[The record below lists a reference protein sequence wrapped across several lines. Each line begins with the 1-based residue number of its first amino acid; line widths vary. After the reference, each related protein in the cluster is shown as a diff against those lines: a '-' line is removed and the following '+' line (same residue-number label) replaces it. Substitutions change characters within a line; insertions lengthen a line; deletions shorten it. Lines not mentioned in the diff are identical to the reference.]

1 MVGCSLLLVFL
12 VVATTAGYGYVHYRF
27 GQIRSVNVPGLHKSS
42 SGRPFNLLVVGSDS
56 REGLDDE
63 DGSRYGDVGGQRN
76 DTTLVVRVEPA
87 RKRVSMLSI
96 PRDLVVPIAGTG
108 VENRINAAFTEG
120 PGQLVKTIE
129 QNFGLPIHHYV
140 LVDFD
145 GFRAIVDALG
155 GIDVRFPYP
164 SRDAKSGLD
173 IREAGCRHLNGGR
186 ALALARSRYF
196 SYQVDGVWHSDPLA
210 DLGRIRRHQAFLQ
223 ALVKAALDKG
233 LTNPVRANAFVGSL
247 VHEVTKDSALR
258 VSDVIRTGASFRSFS
273 PSKLATYT
281 LPVTVSTDHP
291 LGDVLLLKQPDAETV
306 VNAFLGRATP
316 TQEAAPGAAAPANT
330 QVTVLNALGTAGL
343 AASTAT
349 ELRRSGYRVT
359 TVGNAPS
366 ADLPRSQIAYAP
378 GRLADAK
385 TLATTLIGGA
395 RLIEDSTLTA
405 PNLTLILGPGFTGI
419 RPGTSGSTGGSTTT
433 GGSAS
438 GDGTTGSGSAS
449 GNGTANGGSASG
461 NGTPGGG
468 SASGDGTAGG
478 GSGPG
483 VKKPSKSKKAV
494 PDLRPY
500 DPRPC

>member
-1 MVGCSLLLVFL
+1 MGCCLLLVFL

-27 GQIRSVNVPGLHKSS
+27 DQIRSVKVPGLHKSS

-56 REGLDDE
+56 RESLDDA

-108 VENRINAAFTEG
+108 AENRINAAFTEG

-129 QNFGLPIHHYV
+129 QNFGVPIHHYV
-140 LVDFD
+140 LIDFD

-196 SYQVDGVWHSDPLA
+196 SYQVDGVWHSDPWA
-210 DLGRIRRHQAFLQ
+210 DLGRIRRQQAFLQ

-258 VSDVIRTGASFRSFS
+258 VSDVIRTGAAFRSFS

-291 LGDVLLLKQPDAETV
+291 LGDVLLLKQPDADTV
-306 VNAFLGRATP
+306 VNAFLGRTTPAQEPPPAPPPPPTPRSPSSTPSAPPAWPPPPPPSSAVPATASAPSATP
-316 TQEAAPGAAAPANT
+316 PPPTSPDPRSPTPPAASPTPRPSPPPSSAAPASSKT
-330 QVTVLNALGTAGL
+330 PPSPPPTSPSSSAP
-343 AASTAT
+343 ASPA
-349 ELRRSGYRVT
+349 S
-359 TVGNAPS
+359 AP
-366 ADLPRSQIAYAP
+366 
-378 GRLADAK
+378 
-385 TLATTLIGGA
+385 
-395 RLIEDSTLTA
+395 
-405 PNLTLILGPGFTGI
+405 
-419 RPGTSGSTGGSTTT
+419 
-433 GGSAS
+433 
-438 GDGTTGSGSAS
+438 
-449 GNGTANGGSASG
+449 
-461 NGTPGGG
+461 
-468 SASGDGTAGG
+468 
-478 GSGPG
+478 
-483 VKKPSKSKKAV
+483 
-494 PDLRPY
+494 
-500 DPRPC
+500 

>member
-1 MVGCSLLLVFL
+1 MRRRLLVGCSLLLAFL

-27 GQIRSVNVPGLHKSS
+27 GQIRSVEVPGLHKSG

-56 REGLDDE
+56 REGLDDA
-63 DGSRYGDVGGQRN
+63 DGSRYGNVGGQRN

-87 RKRVSMLSI
+87 RKRVAMLSI
-96 PRDLVVPIAGTG
+96 PRDLVVPIAGAG
-108 VENRINAAFTEG
+108 ENRINAAFTGG

-129 QNFGLPIHHYV
+129 QNLGIPIHHYV

-164 SRDAKSGLD
+164 SRDFKSGLD
-173 IREAGCRHLNGGR
+173 IREAGCHHLSGGR

-196 SYQVDGVWHSDPLA
+196 AYQADGVWHSDPWA
-210 DLGRIRRHQAFLQ
+210 DLGRIRRQQAFLQ
-223 ALVKAALDKG
+223 SLTKAALDKG

-258 VSDVIRTGASFRSFS
+258 VSDVIRTGAAFRSFS

-281 LPVTVSTDHP
+281 LPVTVATDHP
-291 LGDVLLLKQPDAETV
+291 LGDVLLLKQPDAGTV
-306 VNAFLGRATP
+306 VDRFLGRAPTP
-316 TQEAAPGAAAPANT
+316 ADTPGAAAPANT

-343 AASTAT
+343 AATTAT
-349 ELRRSGYRVT
+349 KLRQSGYRIT
-359 TVGNAPS
+359 GVGNAPS
-366 ADLPRSQIAYAP
+366 VDLARSQITYAP

-385 TLATTLIGGA
+385 ALASTLVGGA
-395 RLIEDSTLTA
+395 GLLEDPSLTA
-405 PNLTLILGPGFTGI
+405 SQLTLILGPGFTGI
-419 RPGTSGSTGGSTTT
+419 RPSASSGSGAGK
-433 GGSAS
+433 AS
-438 GDGTTGSGSAS
+438 GSESSGSDAKT
-449 GNGTANGGSASG
+449 NR
-461 NGTPGGG
+461 P
-468 SASGDGTAGG
+468 
-478 GSGPG
+478 
-483 VKKPSKSKKAV
+483 KKAP

>member
-1 MVGCSLLLVFL
+1 MRRRLLVGGSLLLAFL

-27 GQIRSVNVPGLHKSS
+27 GQIRSVKVPGLHKSS
-42 SGRPFNLLVVGSDS
+42 SGRPFNLLVVGSDA
-56 REGLDDE
+56 REGLDDA

-76 DTTLVVRVEPA
+76 DTTLVVRVEPD

-96 PRDLVVPIAGTG
+96 PRDLVVPIAGAG
-108 VENRINAAFTEG
+108 ENRINAAFTGG

-129 QNFGLPIHHYV
+129 HNFGIPIHHYV

-164 SRDAKSGLD
+164 SRDFKSGLD
-173 IREAGCRHLNGGR
+173 IREAGCHHLSGGR

-196 SYQVDGVWHSDPLA
+196 AYQADGVWKSDPWA
-210 DLGRIRRHQAFLQ
+210 DLGRIRRQQAFLQ
-223 ALVKAALDKG
+223 SLTKAALDKG

-258 VSDVIRTGASFRSFS
+258 VGDVIRTGAAFRSFS
-273 PSKLATYT
+273 SSKLATYT
-281 LPVTVSTDHP
+281 LPVTVATDHP
-291 LGDVLLLKQPDAETV
+291 LGDVLLLKQPDAQTV
-306 VNAFLGRATP
+306 VDRFLGRAPAPTDTP
-316 TQEAAPGAAAPANT
+316 AAAAPANT

-343 AASTAT
+343 AATTAT
-349 ELRRSGYRVT
+349 KLRQSGYRIA

-366 ADLPRSQIAYAP
+366 ADLARSQITYAP

-385 TLATTLIGGA
+385 ALASTLVGGA
-395 RLIEDSTLTA
+395 SLLEDPSLTA
-405 PNLTLILGPGFTGI
+405 SQLTLILGPGFTGI
-419 RPGTSGSTGGSTTT
+419 RPLPSSGSES
-433 GGSAS
+433 
-438 GDGTTGSGSAS
+438 SGSDA
-449 GNGTANGGSASG
+449 
-461 NGTPGGG
+461 
-468 SASGDGTAGG
+468 
-478 GSGPG
+478 
-483 VKKPSKSKKAV
+483 KKTRPQKAA

>member
-1 MVGCSLLLVFL
+1 VRRRLLVGGSLLLAFL

-42 SGRPFNLLVVGSDS
+42 SGRPLNLLVVGSDS
-56 REGLDDE
+56 REGLDDA
-63 DGSRYGDVGGQRN
+63 DGSRYGEVGGQRN

-96 PRDLVVPIAGTG
+96 PRDLVVPIAGAG
-108 VENRINAAFTEG
+108 ENRINAALTGG

-129 QNFGLPIHHYV
+129 QNFGIPIHHYV

-164 SRDAKSGLD
+164 SRDFKSGLD
-173 IREAGCRHLNGGR
+173 IREAGCHHLSGGR

-196 SYQVDGVWHSDPLA
+196 AYQVGGVWRSDPWA
-210 DLGRIRRHQAFLQ
+210 DLGRIRRQQAFLQ
-223 ALVKAALDKG
+223 ALTKAALDKG

-258 VSDVIRTGASFRSFS
+258 VSEVIRTGAAFRSFS
-273 PSKLATYT
+273 PSNLATYT
-281 LPVTVSTDHP
+281 LPVTVATDHP
-291 LGDVLLLKQPDAETV
+291 LGDVLLLKQPDAATV
-306 VNAFLGRATP
+306 VDRFLGRAPTP
-316 TQEAAPGAAAPANT
+316 APSATPGAAAPAST
-330 QVTVLNALGTAGL
+330 QVNVLNALGTGGL
-343 AASTAT
+343 AATAAT
-349 ELRRSGYRVT
+349 ELRRSGYRIA

-366 ADLPRSQIAYAP
+366 ADLARSQITYAP

-385 TLATTLIGGA
+385 ALASTLVDGA
-395 RLIEDSTLTA
+395 SLIEDPSLTA
-405 PNLTLILGPGFTGI
+405 SQLTLTLILGPGFTGI
-419 RPGTSGSTGGSTTT
+419 RPL
-433 GGSAS
+433 AS
-438 GDGTTGSGSAS
+438 SGSGSA
-449 GNGTANGGSASG
+449 GKASG
-461 NGTPGGG
+461 SESSG
-468 SASGDGTAGG
+468 SD
-478 GSGPG
+478 
-483 VKKPSKSKKAV
+483 VKKTRPKKAG